1 MSPVL
6 HVHHVRIFAT
16 RLLVVLIGLIIDDV
30 EEAELVDALG
40 GRYDAQPVTQLLL
53 LEELLGAIAHC
64 QHIAL
69 EFRSHSRM
77 RLCANVQVLQ
87 VSAREL
93 LVRNDLDLS
102 IALLRDLDRV
112 AKVAGAA
119 LDLDAVVQ
127 ELLEGLDVED
137 LVVDG
142 LRAVD
147 DELLGDLLA
156 LGRLG
161 GLLLQETL

>member
-16 RLLVVLIGLIIDDV
+16 RLLVVLIGLVVDDV

-40 GRYDAQPVTQLLL
+40 GGDDAQPVTQLLL

-77 RLCANVQVLQ
+77 RFPCANVQVLQ

-93 LVRNDLDLS
+93 LVRNDLDLAV
-102 IALLRDLDRV
+102 ALLRDLDRV
-112 AKVAGAA
+112 AEVAGAA
-119 LDLDAVVQ
+119 LDFDAVVQ

-147 DELLGDLLA
+147 DELFGDLLA

-161 GLLLQETL
+161 RLLL